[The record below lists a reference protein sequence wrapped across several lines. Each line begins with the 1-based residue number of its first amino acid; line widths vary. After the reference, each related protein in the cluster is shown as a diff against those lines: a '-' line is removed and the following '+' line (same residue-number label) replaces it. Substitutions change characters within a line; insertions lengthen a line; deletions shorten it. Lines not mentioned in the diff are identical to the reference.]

1 MGLKWSQTNKEEYM
15 RVAIIG
21 GSGKMGRWFADF
33 LLKEGKEVIITGR
46 NEGKLLEAKRQ
57 LGVEATTNNVEAVKS
72 ADAILLSVPIAN
84 FEEVVE
90 QVSPYTRPEQVII
103 DITSVKVFPVETMH
117 KHIKTGLTL
126 GTHPVFGPGAKSITN
141 QNFVLTP
148 TNERERTLAQKV
160 EEYLETRGAKVALM
174 TPQEHDE
181 MMAVILGLSHFI
193 AIVSADTLL
202 SFDRLKQMGTISG
215 ITYKVLLTLVE
226 SVISEDPELYASLQ
240 MRLPNMMEIEK
251 LFQQRVKTWTG
262 LVKNKDRQEFVKRMS
277 ALRSRLEEVNP
288 GFGKAY
294 ENMYK
299 IVEGL

>member
-1 MGLKWSQTNKEEYM
+1 M

-21 GSGKMGRWFADF
+21 GSGKMGRWFANF
-33 LLKEGKEVIITGR
+33 LLKEGKEVIIIGR
-46 NEGKLLEAKRQ
+46 NREKLLKAKRQ
-57 LGVEATTNNVEAVKS
+57 LGVEVATNVEAVKS

-90 QVSPYTRPEQVII
+90 QVSPYIRPEQVII
-103 DITSVKVFPVETMH
+103 DITSIKVFPVETMH
-117 KHIKTGLTL
+117 KYIKVGLTL
-126 GTHPVFGPGAKSITN
+126 GTHPVFGPGAKSIVN

-160 EEYLETRGAKVALM
+160 RKYLETRGAKVALM

-193 AIVSADTLL
+193 AIVSADTLV
-202 SFDRLKQMGTISG
+202 SFDRLKQMEAISG

-240 MRLPNMMEIEK
+240 MSLPNMAEIEK
-251 LFQQRVKTWTG
+251 LFQQRVKTWAD
-262 LVKNKDRQEFVKRMS
+262 LVKNKDRQEFVKRMKV
-277 ALRSRLEEVNP
+277 LRSRLEEGNP
-288 GFGKAY
+288 DFGKAY

>member
-1 MGLKWSQTNKEEYM
+1 M

-21 GSGKMGRWFADF
+21 GSGKMGRWFANF

-46 NEGKLLEAKRQ
+46 NESKLLEAKRQ

-72 ADAILLSVPIAN
+72 ADAVLLSVPIDN

-90 QVSPYTRPEQVII
+90 QVSPYMRPEQVII
-103 DITSVKVFPVETMH
+103 DITSIKVVPVETMH
-117 KHIKTGLTL
+117 KYIKVGLTL
-126 GTHPVFGPGAKSITN
+126 GTHPVFGPGAKGIAN

-148 TNERERTLAQKV
+148 TNERETTLAQKV
-160 EEYLETRGAKVALM
+160 RGYLETRDAKVALM

-202 SFDRLKQMGTISG
+202 SFDRLKQVGAISG
-215 ITYKVLLTLVE
+215 VTYKVLLTLVE

-240 MRLPNMMEIEK
+240 MSLPNMMEIEK
-251 LFQQRVKTWTG
+251 LFQQRVKTWAD
-262 LVKNKDRQEFVKRMS
+262 LVKNKDRQEFIKRMS
-277 ALRSRLEEVNP
+277 ALRSRFEEGNP
-288 GFGKAY
+288 DFGKAY

-299 IVEGL
+299 IVGRL

>member
-1 MGLKWSQTNKEEYM
+1 
-15 RVAIIG
+15 
-21 GSGKMGRWFADF
+21 
-33 LLKEGKEVIITGR
+33 
-46 NEGKLLEAKRQ
+46 
-57 LGVEATTNNVEAVKS
+57 
-72 ADAILLSVPIAN
+72 VPIDN

-103 DITSVKVFPVETMH
+103 DITSIKMFPVETMH

-126 GTHPVFGPGAKSITN
+126 GTHPVFGPGARSIAS

-148 TNERERTLAQKV
+148 TNERERTLAQKIR
-160 EEYLETRGAKVALM
+160 EYLEIRGAKVTLM

-181 MMAVILGLSHFI
+181 VMAVVLGLSHFI
-193 AIVSADTLL
+193 ALVSADTLA
-202 SFDRLKQMGTISG
+202 SFDRLKQMEAIGG

-240 MRLPNMMEIEK
+240 MSLPNMMEIEK
-251 LFQQRVKTWTG
+251 LFQRRGKIWAD
-262 LVKNKDRQEFVKRMS
+262 LVKNKDRQEFVDRMN
-277 ALRSRLEEVNP
+277 ALRSRLEKGNP
-288 GFGKAY
+288 DFGKAY